1 MSEQKSG
8 LAADNVIQMRKR
20 IGRRLES
27 NAYVPS
33 MVPSVA
39 GIEDDDQAY
48 TPEQF
53 EACLRAIGARYYHD
67 RHPFHILL
75 HSGKLNKGQVQAW
88 ALNRYYYQVMI
99 PVKDVALMS
108 KMADSGL
115 RRVWMKRVLD
125 HEGFDGKEGGI
136 ERWYQLTDGLGLMR
150 DYVMSTAGILPA
162 TRFSVDAYVR
172 FVRERP
178 LLEGITSSLTELFA
192 PALHKE
198 RIVGMLENYDFAT
211 EKLMGYFRKR
221 LTQAPEN
228 AGFVLD
234 YALRYARTRREQES
248 VCAALKFKTDV
259 LWVMLDAL
267 HHAYIGGFVP
277 EGAFMPDDFDDRPCF
292 N

>member
-115 RRVWMKRVLD
+115 RRVWMKR
-125 HEGFDGKEGGI
+125 HEGGSG
-136 ERWYQLTDGLGLMR
+136 
-150 DYVMSTAGILPA
+150 
-162 TRFSVDAYVR
+162 
-172 FVRERP
+172 
-178 LLEGITSSLTELFA
+178 
-192 PALHKE
+192 
-198 RIVGMLENYDFAT
+198 
-211 EKLMGYFRKR
+211 
-221 LTQAPEN
+221 
-228 AGFVLD
+228 
-234 YALRYARTRREQES
+234 
-248 VCAALKFKTDV
+248 
-259 LWVMLDAL
+259 
-267 HHAYIGGFVP
+267 
-277 EGAFMPDDFDDRPCF
+277 
-292 N
+292 